1 MPLPRRIKFCHL
13 YPCLTLYVSLDIQL
27 FGCKMSAVTVPKHS
41 DLFRLVLESL
51 RDGKEHYYNE
61 CVSYVIQKL
70 NLSEKVCQQTL
81 PNSSR
86 PLVKDRVQ
94 WALTYVRQAGLIES
108 KKRGYNCLTEEGK
121 YVLTDPNIELNKNF
135 LMRFESFRKF
145 VSRGKK
151 ERHNTRSNNASTP
164 IGSEGTPREQMDAA
178 FNELNRALETEIL
191 DAIIEKKDFKFFEHL
206 VVDLVIAM
214 GYGSDEENAGV
225 VTQPTKDG
233 GIDGEVSEDK
243 LGFNKIYIQAKCW
256 DKNSTVGC
264 PEVQKFVGALAGK
277 GASKGLFITTCQY
290 SNEAIKFA
298 KEQHGAKVV
307 LVDGSRL
314 AKLMIEHQVGVS
326 SVFKYVVKR
335 LDSDYFDQN

>member
-1 MPLPRRIKFCHL
+1 M
-13 YPCLTLYVSLDIQL
+13 
-27 FGCKMSAVTVPKHS
+27 AVPKHS
-41 DLFRLVLESL
+41 ELFRAVLEPLS
-51 RDGKEHYYNE
+51 DGKVHHYND
-61 CVSYVIQKL
+61 CVSYVIRML
-70 NLSEKVCQQTL
+70 NLSDEDCQQTL

-86 PLVKDRVQ
+86 TLLKDRVQ
-94 WALTYVRQAGLIES
+94 WALTYVRQAGLIQSE
-108 KKRGYNCLTEEGK
+108 KRGYNRLTSEGNR
-121 YVLTDPNIELNKNF
+121 VLRDSHIELNQDY
-135 LMRFESFRKF
+135 LMQYESFRNF
-145 VSRGKK
+145 VKGKK
-151 ERHNTRSNNASTP
+151 EKGIARGERSQHGN
-164 IGSEGTPREQMDAA
+164 EGTPKERMDAA

-191 DAIIEKKDFKFFEHL
+191 DEIIGKKDFKFFERL

-256 DKNSTVGC
+256 DKGNTVSC

-277 GASKGLFITTCQY
+277 GASKGLFITTSQY
-290 SNEAIKFA
+290 SSEAVRFA

-326 SVFKYVVKR
+326 SVYRYVVKR
-335 LDSDYFDQN
+335 LDSDYFNQN

>member
-1 MPLPRRIKFCHL
+1 M
-13 YPCLTLYVSLDIQL
+13 
-27 FGCKMSAVTVPKHS
+27 AVPKHS
-41 DLFRLVLESL
+41 DLFRIVLEPL
-51 RDGKEHYYNE
+51 KDGRAHYYND
-61 CVSYVIQKL
+61 CVLYAIRKL
-70 NLSEKVCQQTL
+70 NLSDEDCQQTL
-81 PNSSR
+81 PGSSR
-86 PLVKDRVQ
+86 TILKDRVQ
-94 WALTYVRQAGLIES
+94 WALTYVRQAGLIQSE
-108 KKRGYNCLTEEGK
+108 KRGYNRLTSEGNR
-121 YVLTDPNIELNKNF
+121 VLRDSHIELNQDY
-135 LMRFESFRKF
+135 LMQYESFRNF
-145 VSRGKK
+145 VKGKK
-151 ERHNTRSNNASTP
+151 EKGIAKGERSQHDN
-164 IGSEGTPREQMDAA
+164 EGTPKERMDAA

-191 DAIIEKKDFKFFEHL
+191 DEIIGKKDFKFFERL

-256 DKNSTVGC
+256 DKSNTVSC

-277 GASKGLFITTCQY
+277 GASKGLFITTSQY
-290 SNEAIKFA
+290 SSEAVRFA

-326 SVFKYVVKR
+326 SVYKYVVKR
-335 LDSDYFDQN
+335 LDSDYFNQN

>member
-1 MPLPRRIKFCHL
+1 M
-13 YPCLTLYVSLDIQL
+13 
-27 FGCKMSAVTVPKHS
+27 AVPKHS
-41 DLFRLVLESL
+41 DLFRIVLEPL
-51 RDGKEHYYNE
+51 KDGKAHYYND
-61 CVSYVIQKL
+61 CVLYAIQKL
-70 NLSEKVCQQTL
+70 NLSDEDCQQTL
-81 PNSSR
+81 PGSSR
-86 PLVKDRVQ
+86 TMLKDRVQ
-94 WALTYVRQAGLIES
+94 WALTYVRQAGLIQSE
-108 KKRGYNCLTEEGK
+108 KRGYNRLTSEGNR
-121 YVLTDPNIELNKNF
+121 VLRDSHIELNQDY
-135 LMRFESFRKF
+135 LMQYESFRNF
-145 VSRGKK
+145 VKGKK
-151 ERHNTRSNNASTP
+151 EKGIAKGERSQHDN
-164 IGSEGTPREQMDAA
+164 EGTPKERMDAA

-191 DAIIEKKDFKFFEHL
+191 DEIIGKKDFKFFERL

-256 DKNSTVGC
+256 DKSNTVSC

-277 GASKGLFITTCQY
+277 GASKGLFITTSQY
-290 SNEAIKFA
+290 SSEAVRFA

-326 SVFKYVVKR
+326 SVYKYVVKR
-335 LDSDYFDQN
+335 LDSDYFNQN